1 MASLKLQDIY
11 KVYQSGVVAVTDFTR
26 GIEDKE
32 FIVFV
37 GPPGCGKST
46 TLRMIAGLEEISDGD
61 LYIDDIRVNDVQ
73 PKDRDIAMVFQN
85 YALYPHMTVY
95 DNMAFGL
102 KLRKKP
108 KEEIDEKVREAARI
122 LGLETYLHRKP
133 KALSGGQRQRV
144 ALGRA
149 IVREPKVF
157 LLDEPLSNLDA
168 KLRAQMR
175 TEITKLHHR
184 LATTFIY
191 VTHDQVEAM
200 TMGTRIVVMKDGLIQ
215 QVDAPQKLYDYPANL
230 FVAGFIG
237 TPQMNF
243 FNAVLTQDANG
254 KVYVEFE
261 GNRVA
266 LPKAK
271 ADKIINAHEYL
282 NTGKPV
288 VFGVRP
294 EDLHD
299 EETFINNS
307 RDTVINVKVDVVE
320 KLGAETL
327 LYCVFTNGEEEAED
341 DGRVRSLV
349 ETATQ
354 MIAKVDSRSKTER
367 DQKVDL
373 AIDIMHSHLFDAETE
388 LTILEG
394 EGTKA
399 YVPVLELQRQEEARK
414 YAEEHPEEQQGKKGF
429 LAAFGRKRKA
439 KDAAETVEVAEEVVD
454 TVVEETP
461 AEEDAE

>member
-1 MASLKLQDIY
+1 MASLRLQDIY
-11 KVYQSGVVAVTDFTR
+11 KVYQSGVVAVTDFTLD
-26 GIEDKE
+26 IEDKE

-37 GPPGCGKST
+37 GPSGCGKST
-46 TLRMIAGLEEISDGD
+46 TLRMIAGLEEISDGE
-61 LYIDDIRVNDVQ
+61 LYIDGKLMNNVQ

-108 KEEIDEKVREAARI
+108 KAEIDEKVKEAARI
-122 LGLETYLHRKP
+122 LGLETYLQRKP

-184 LATTFIY
+184 LAATFIY

-200 TMGTRIVVMKDGLIQ
+200 TMGTRIVVMKDGFIQ

-243 FNAVLTQDANG
+243 FDAVLTADAKG
-254 KVYVEFE
+254 KVFVEFE
-261 GNRVA
+261 GNKVA

-271 ADKIINAHEYL
+271 SDKIIDKEQYI

-294 EDLHD
+294 EDFHD
-299 EETFINNS
+299 EEAFITNS
-307 RDTVINVKVDVVE
+307 KDTVIDVKVDVVE

-327 LYCVFTNGEEEAED
+327 LYCVFAKGNEEAPAEEE
-341 DGRVRSLV
+341 GKVKSLV
-349 ETATQ
+349 DSTAQ

-367 DQKVDL
+367 DQIIEL
-373 AIDIMHSHLFDAETE
+373 GIDIMHSHLFDKESE

-399 YVPVLELQRQEEARK
+399 YVPVVELERRAQRAEEEAAK
-414 YAEEHPEEQQGKKGF
+414 AAEKEAKAAEKAAKAAEKASKKKAKEEPANEESAEETKTEE
-429 LAAFGRKRKA
+429 
-439 KDAAETVEVAEEVVD
+439 
-454 TVVEETP
+454 
-461 AEEDAE
+461 